1 MLLFVLGICVV
12 ILGVFLFK
20 LLNKP
25 LGFVAWF
32 ASAILFIASCMAI
45 VPTGHTGVVA
55 TFGKVADYTFESG
68 INMKA
73 PWSNVVKMDNRTQ
86 KASLET
92 ACFSSDI
99 QEVTVTFTLN
109 YNIQKE
115 NAQKIYKNI
124 GKNYYETVVVPSIQE
139 SLKTVTAKYTA
150 EGLINSRSDLALNVQ
165 NELSAKLNQYNINV
179 IDVSIENMD
188 FTDAFEKAVEEK
200 QVAQQNKLKAETQA
214 AQKIIEAEAEAKA
227 KIIAAEAEAEAYRI
241 QSSQITES
249 LLKKWELDARLK
261 HGWVTIQGANTIVKE

>member
-1 MLLFVLGICVV
+1 MLLFVLGICFV

-20 LLNKP
+20 TLNKP

-32 ASAILFIASCMAI
+32 ASAIILLASCIAI
-45 VPTGHTGVVA
+45 VPTGHTGVVV

-73 PWSNVVKMDNRTQ
+73 PWSKVVKMDNRTQ

-115 NAQKIYKNI
+115 NAQKI
-124 GKNYYETVVVPSIQE
+124 
-139 SLKTVTAKYTA
+139 
-150 EGLINSRSDLALNVQ
+150 
-165 NELSAKLNQYNINV
+165 
-179 IDVSIENMD
+179 
-188 FTDAFEKAVEEK
+188 
-200 QVAQQNKLKAETQA
+200 
-214 AQKIIEAEAEAKA
+214 
-227 KIIAAEAEAEAYRI
+227 
-241 QSSQITES
+241 
-249 LLKKWELDARLK
+249 
-261 HGWVTIQGANTIVKE
+261 